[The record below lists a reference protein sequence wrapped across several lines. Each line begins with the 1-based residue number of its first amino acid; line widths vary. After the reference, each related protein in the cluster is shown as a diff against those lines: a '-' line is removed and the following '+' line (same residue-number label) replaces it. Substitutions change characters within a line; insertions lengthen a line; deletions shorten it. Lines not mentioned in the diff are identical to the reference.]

1 MVLAPAL
8 VATLLWTLL
17 DAVARS
23 RSLAGWCAPLE
34 EHGEPPVVPVPGGA
48 PTR

>member
-1 MVLAPAL
+1 MVLATAL
-8 VATLLWTLL
+8 AATLLWTLL

-23 RSLAGWCAPLE
+23 RWLAAWCAPLG
-34 EHGEPPVVPVPGGA
+34 EHGETPAVPVPGGA